1 MFFCMSEEQQCS
13 LPSSWK
19 TFKEENMSLRV
30 SFVLDDTSKW
40 YVGIQY
46 AVALLQLLFRT
57 RLEGKV
63 MLRNR
68 SSTPQMLASTES

>member
-1 MFFCMSEEQQCS
+1 MSEEQQCG

-30 SFVLDDTSKW
+30 SFVLDDTYKW
-40 YVGIQY
+40 YVGIQC
-46 AVALLQLLFRT
+46 AVVLLQLLFRT

-63 MLRNR
+63 KLRNC
-68 SSTPQMLASTES
+68 SSTPRMLASTES

>member
-1 MFFCMSEEQQCS
+1 
-13 LPSSWK
+13 
-19 TFKEENMSLRV
+19 MSLRV
-30 SFVLDDTSKW
+30 SFVLDDTSEW

-46 AVALLQLLFRT
+46 AVALLQLLSRT